1 MAALTLKG
9 VRKSFGAL
17 PVLRSIDVELEDGG
31 FLVLL
36 GPSGCG
42 KSTLLSIIA
51 GLEPA
56 SGGDVLI
63 GGKRVNDVFPKD
75 RNIAM
80 VFQSYALYPTMSVGR
95 NIGFGLEM
103 RGVPSAE
110 RNAAVKQAATLLQV
124 DHLLDR
130 KPGQLSGGQRQRVAM
145 GRAIV
150 RNPDLFL
157 FDEPLSNLDAKLR
170 VEMRT
175 EIKRLHNTL
184 GSTIVYVTH
193 DQLEAMTLGTLVAVM
208 KDGIL
213 QQLDDP
219 QTIYDRPVNMFVAGF
234 IGSPSMNFLDTTFG
248 GTDDRPELLLEDGQ
262 RLPVV
267 PGLATLAE
275 WSGRKIIA
283 GIRPEAF
290 ASGSVTSDP
299 VGAAV
304 LKGTVDVVEPTGP
317 DTMVVVDLSGM
328 KLTARLGARERPAPG
343 QPIGLSLAPA
353 AINLFDP
360 ESSNRIG

>member
-17 PVLRSIDVELEDGG
+17 PVLRSIDIELEDGG

-103 RGVPSAE
+103 RGVSPTE
-110 RNAAVKQAATLLQV
+110 RDAAVKRAAALLQV

-175 EIKRLHNTL
+175 EIKRLHDTL

-219 QTIYDRPVNMFVAGF
+219 QTIYDRPRNMFVAGF
-234 IGSPSMNFLDTTFG
+234 IGSPSMNFLDATLT
-248 GTDDRPELLLEDGQ
+248 GTLGQPKLLLDDGQ
-262 RLPVV
+262 SLPVT
-267 PGLATLAE
+267 PGLAAFPD
-275 WSGRKIIA
+275 WSEKKVIA

-290 ASGSVTSDP
+290 FSGP
-299 VGAAV
+299 AEGAP
-304 LKGTVDVVEPTGP
+304 LKGNVDVVEPTGP
-317 DTMVVVDLSGM
+317 DTMVIVDISGK
-328 KLTARLGARERPAPG
+328 KLTTRLGARERPALG
-343 QPIGLSLAPA
+343 QPIGLSLAPT
-353 AINLFDP
+353 AISLFDP
-360 ESSNRIG
+360 ETTNRIE

>member
-9 VRKSFGAL
+9 VSKSFGAL
-17 PVLRSIDVELEDGG
+17 PVLRSIDIELEDGG

-56 SGGDVLI
+56 SGGDILI
-63 GGKRVNDVFPKD
+63 GGKRVNDVYPKD

-103 RGVPSAE
+103 RGVPSDE
-110 RNAAVKQAATLLQV
+110 RNAAVKRAAALLQV

-175 EIKRLHNTL
+175 EIKRLHDTL

-219 QTIYDRPVNMFVAGF
+219 QTIYDRPRNMFVAGF
-234 IGSPSMNFLDTTFG
+234 IGSPAMNFLATTLT
-248 GTDDRPELLLEDGQ
+248 GTADRPQLLLADGQ
-262 RLPVV
+262 RLPA
-267 PGLATLAE
+267 PGLARLAD
-275 WSGRKIIA
+275 WSGKKVIA

-290 ASGSVTSDP
+290 SSGP
-299 VGAAV
+299 VEGAL
-304 LKGTVDVVEPTGP
+304 LKGNVDVVEPTGP
-317 DTMVVVDLSGM
+317 DTMVIVDISGK

-343 QPIGLSLAPA
+343 QPIGLSLAPTS
-353 AINLFDP
+353 ISLFNP
-360 ESSNRIG
+360 ESTDRIE